1 MERLR
6 RVQVR
11 LVLVHLGLVVL
22 LFDCRQVSIRR
33 ACECLVR
40 VHLHPFV
47 TILQAVGVAGV
58 AQQVSVHHRLI
69 DGVVDVGFVVR
80 ASFGE
85 VHVTRAEDVPLADVD
100 GRLFVLLVLF
110 LFPV

>member
-1 MERLR
+1 MERIR
-6 RVQVR
+6 RVQER
-11 LVLVHLGLVVL
+11 LVLVHLGLMVRL
-22 LFDCRQVSIRR
+22 LDYRQVSISR

-47 TILQAVGVAGV
+47 IVLQAVGVAGV

-85 VHVTRAEDVPLADVD
+85 VHVTWAEEIPRADVD